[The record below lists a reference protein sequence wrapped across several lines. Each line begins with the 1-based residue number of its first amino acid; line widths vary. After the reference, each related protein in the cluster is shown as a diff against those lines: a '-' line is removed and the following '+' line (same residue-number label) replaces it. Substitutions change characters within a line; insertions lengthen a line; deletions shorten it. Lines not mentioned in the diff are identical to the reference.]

1 MFRTIIFKI
10 ASAIH
15 FILWAPILLVGL
27 ISARLSHFLVV
38 SCARGLAL
46 LARIICGVKYQVHF
60 PLTEE
65 NGIPMLPN
73 GNSRFDGKAIIAAKH
88 MSLLEIVVLSHV
100 VPNAFFICK
109 REIMWLPIYG
119 WAFWRMGLLPVNR
132 SRGKTNLKKLE
143 HDVAKKIMDGRTLV
157 IFPEG
162 TRVKPGARQPL
173 RRGLL
178 FLAHELRLPILPVGT
193 DTGLYW
199 PKHGKMT
206 AGTANIYFEPML
218 PCNAS
223 LEEITEAINRHSA

>member
-27 ISARLSHFLVV
+27 ISARLSRFLVI

-60 PLTEE
+60 PATEE

-73 GNSRFDGKAIIAAKH
+73 GNTRFDGKAIVASKH

-143 HDVAKKIMDGRTLV
+143 HDVAKKIMDGRTLE
-157 IFPEG
+157 IG
-162 TRVKPGARQPL
+162 R
-173 RRGLL
+173 
-178 FLAHELRLPILPVGT
+178 AHV
-193 DTGLYW
+193 
-199 PKHGKMT
+199 
-206 AGTANIYFEPML
+206 
-218 PCNAS
+218 
-223 LEEITEAINRHSA
+223 

>member
-27 ISARLSHFLVV
+27 VSARLSHFLVV

>member
-1 MFRTIIFKI
+1 MFRTIMFKI

-27 ISARLSHFLVV
+27 VSARLSHFLVV

-162 TRVKPGARQPL
+162 TRVKPGAHQPL

>member
-27 ISARLSHFLVV
+27 VSARLSHFLVV

-162 TRVKPGARQPL
+162 TRVKPGAHQPL